1 MRGFDYYRHTAFEFV
16 SDALGSQATVIGGG
30 RYDGLIESM
39 GGPHTPAVGWAG
51 GIERLMMLCGEPA
64 AARVDVALVP
74 MGEAAELAANGLLA
88 ELRAAGIAAEQA
100 WRGNMKKR
108 MERAAKSGARFALI
122 LGDDEIASG
131 GVSVKVLATGE
142 QQAVPRDGLASW
154 LQARS

>member
-1 MRGFDYYRHTAFEFV
+1 
-16 SDALGSQATVIGGG
+16 
-30 RYDGLIESM
+30 
-39 GGPHTPAVGWAG
+39 
-51 GIERLMMLCGEPA
+51 MMLCGEPA
-64 AARVDVALVP
+64 AAAVDVALVP

-100 WRGNMKKR
+100 YRGNMKKR